1 MPLDNLPLFLQ
12 TYLLTKM
19 PELCKD
25 CITHV
30 MSDGHKEVATNCEE
44 ELHRSKTWTQIA
56 CQIRKRRFGW
66 IER

>member
-1 MPLDNLPLFLQ
+1 
-12 TYLLTKM
+12 
-19 PELCKD
+19 
-25 CITHV
+25 
-30 MSDGHKEVATNCEE
+30 MSDGHKEVATNCAE

>member
-1 MPLDNLPLFLQ
+1 VNCVRI
-12 TYLLTKM
+12 LL
-19 PELCKD
+19 
-25 CITHV
+25 THV

-44 ELHRSKTWTQIA
+44 EPHRSKAWAQIA